1 MVFIG
6 GKLPAVLE
14 PAARARTRTSAT
26 GKAKLC
32 NARGVNAR
40 IENALVAYK
49 RLTST
54 GWPRSFPVAQFPNPP
69 LLLALAGW
77 LLARFSSGSAYSAGR
92 GVFYVGLS
100 VWAWE
105 ELTSGVNWFR
115 RLIGLGGLVWIVS
128 QLAGLIPG

>member
-1 MVFIG
+1 
-6 GKLPAVLE
+6 
-14 PAARARTRTSAT
+14 
-26 GKAKLC
+26 
-32 NARGVNAR
+32 VNAP
-40 IENALVAYK
+40 IEKALVAYK

-100 VWAWE
+100 IWAWE
-105 ELTSGVNWFR
+105 ELTAGVNWFR
-115 RLIGLGGLVWIVS
+115 RLIGLGGLGWIVS
-128 QLAGLIPG
+128 QLAGVIPG